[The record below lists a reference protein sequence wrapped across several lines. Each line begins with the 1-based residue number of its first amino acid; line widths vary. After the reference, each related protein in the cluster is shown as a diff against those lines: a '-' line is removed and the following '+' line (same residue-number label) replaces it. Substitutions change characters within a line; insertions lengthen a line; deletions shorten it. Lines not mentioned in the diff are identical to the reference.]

1 MVFVPAFTLTPQLI
15 LSLRKLYARDLQ
27 GRCGSDI
34 DMAFGFTCTSGYDT
48 TKSGIVFADGG
59 QNEGEGQGEEME
71 MEDGIMRS
79 TANVD
84 SCA

>member
-1 MVFVPAFTLTPQLI
+1 
-15 LSLRKLYARDLQ
+15 
-27 GRCGSDI
+27 
-34 DMAFGFTCTSGYDT
+34 MAFGFTCTSGYDT
-48 TKSGIVFADGG
+48 TESGIVFADGG
-59 QNEGEGQGEEME
+59 QNKGEGQGEEME